1 MTSAPTP
8 PAATPPST
16 KYSDVKFSDVYAE
29 LMSASGL
36 SESTTRQLFDAIF
49 AGAWTP
55 IQIGGILVALRQRGE
70 TASIIAAAAAAMRGA
85 MVRVTHD
92 FPKLLD
98 TCGTGGDGSG
108 SLNLSTGAALVAAA
122 AGVRVAKHGN
132 RAATSRSGSADVLES
147 LGIPLD
153 VPAELQAEVLDE
165 AGIAFLFAQAHHPAM
180 RHAMSARRELG
191 IRTVLNLL
199 GPLSNPAGVT
209 HQLLGAPDD
218 ASRQLLA
225 EALQKLGVERAW
237 VVRSVDGLDEVSPF
251 AETRVTVLHD
261 GKLREHTI
269 SPESFGF
276 APSPPGAIDGG
287 EPADNAR
294 ALSSILKGEAHPA
307 ADAVALNAAAALVVS
322 EGMSESEAGRAAREV
337 LKSGKGFKTLEAWG
351 ASAHKRRPRKG

>member
-1 MTSAPTP
+1 MTEATTAAPT
-8 PAATPPST
+8 
-16 KYSDVKFSDVYAE
+16 FSDVYGE
-29 LMSASGL
+29 LRSVAGL
-36 SESTTRQLFDAIF
+36 GEAKLRAVFDAIF

-55 IQIGGILVALRQRGE
+55 SQIGGLLVLLRERGE
-70 TASIIAAAAAAMRGA
+70 SAEVIAAAAAAMRAA
-85 MVRVTHD
+85 MLPVPHQ

-153 VPAELQAEVLDE
+153 LSASAQADVLAE

-180 RHAMSARRELG
+180 RHVMPVRRELG
-191 IRTVLNLL
+191 IRTIFNLL

-218 ASRQLLA
+218 ATRQLLA
-225 EALQKLGVERAW
+225 AALVKLGVERAW

-251 AETRVTVLHD
+251 AETRVTEVHQ
-261 GKLREHTI
+261 GKLREHSI

-276 APSPPGAIDGG
+276 AVSPAGAIAGG
-287 EPADNAR
+287 EPAENAR
-294 ALSSILKGEAHPA
+294 ALKAILGGEPHPA
-307 ADAVALNAAAALVVS
+307 ADAVALNAAAALVVFDGLS
-322 EGMSESEAGRAAREV
+322 ERDAGAHAREIV
-337 LKSGKGFKTLEAWG
+337 KSGKALKTLEAWSV
-351 ASAHKRRPRKG
+351 AAQRRRPHQGA

>member
-1 MTSAPTP
+1 MTIESVAPAP
-8 PAATPPST
+8 P
-16 KYSDVKFSDVYAE
+16 KFSDVFAE
-29 LMSASGL
+29 LTSPDGL
-36 SESTTRQLFDAIF
+36 SQATTRAVFDAIF
-49 AGAWTP
+49 AGAWAP
-55 IQIGGILVALRQRGE
+55 SQIGGFLVAVRQHGE
-70 TASIIAAAAAAMRGA
+70 TAEIVAGAAAAMRAA
-85 MVRVTHD
+85 MVVVAHD

-153 VPAELQAEVLDE
+153 VPPSAQGQVLGE
-165 AGIAFLFAQAHHPAM
+165 AGIAFLFALAHHPAM
-180 RHAMSARRELG
+180 RHAMPTRRELG
-191 IRTVLNLL
+191 IRTLFNLL

-225 EALQKLGVERAW
+225 QALVKLGVERAW

-251 AETRVTVLHD
+251 AETRVTIVD
-261 GKLREHTI
+261 RGKLTEHVV

-276 APSPPGAIDGG
+276 VPSPAGAIAGG
-287 EPADNAR
+287 EPAENAR
-294 ALSSILKGEAHPA
+294 ALTTILGGEKHPA
-307 ADAVALNAAAALVVS
+307 ADAVALNAAAALALFH
-322 EGMSESEAGRAAREV
+322 GMSERDAGAQAREV
-337 LKSGKGFKTLEAWG
+337 LASGKALKTLRTWA
-351 ASAHKRRPRKG
+351 ASANQRRAPKA

>member
-1 MTSAPTP
+1 MSDSPAP
-8 PAATPPST
+8 
-16 KYSDVKFSDVYAE
+16 KFSDVYAE
-29 LMSASGL
+29 LMSSTGL
-36 SESTTRQLFDAIF
+36 SQATTRAVFDAIF

-55 IQIGGILVALRQRGE
+55 SQIGGFLVALRQRGE
-70 TASIIAAAAAAMRGA
+70 TSDVVAGAASAMRAAMLPVSHA
-85 MVRVTHD
+85 

-153 VPAELQAEVLDE
+153 VPAAAQGEVLGE
-165 AGIAFLFAQAHHPAM
+165 AGIAFLFAMAHHPAM
-180 RHAMSARRELG
+180 RHAMPTRRELG
-191 IRTVLNLL
+191 IRTLFNLL

-218 ASRQLLA
+218 TSRKVLA
-225 EALQKLGVERAW
+225 EALVKLGVARAW

-251 AETRVTVLHD
+251 AETRITEVD
-261 GKLREHTI
+261 GGTLREHVV

-276 APSPPGAIDGG
+276 APSPEGAIAGG

-294 ALSSILKGEAHPA
+294 ALTTILGGGKHPA
-307 ADAVALNAAAALVVS
+307 ADAVALNAAAALVVFH
-322 EGMSESEAGRAAREV
+322 GMSERDAGAQSREI
-337 LKSGKGFKTLEAWG
+337 LASGKPLQTLTTW
-351 ASAHKRRPRKG
+351 SAAANKRRPQRA